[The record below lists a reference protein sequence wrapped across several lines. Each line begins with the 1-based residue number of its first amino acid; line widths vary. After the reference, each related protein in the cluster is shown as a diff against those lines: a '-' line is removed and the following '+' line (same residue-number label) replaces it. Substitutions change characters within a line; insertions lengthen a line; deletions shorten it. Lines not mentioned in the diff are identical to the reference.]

1 MPINILDTDSIT
13 VEVSI
18 PAVRGTDGPTG
29 ATGPTG
35 PAGGPVGPTG
45 STGATGAD
53 STIPGPTGAT
63 GATGSTGSTGATGAD
78 SNVPGPTGSTGL
90 TGATGAT
97 GATGNAGLTG
107 PTGATGVTGATG
119 ATGDTG
125 PTGATG
131 ATGAGATPGGVTNS
145 VQFNNGSAFAG
156 GTGLVWTSSTSRL
169 GVNIT
174 SPTVTLD
181 VNGNAKI
188 NGRLNLNTGTN
199 NTVAGDSAGSSIT
212 TASDNVFIGTGSG
225 FAATSSGS
233 QNTFVGTY
241 AGFRNNATSNT
252 AVGIYA
258 FYGGSASNS
267 SFDNTCVGNASLFNV
282 TSAYFNTCIGTRTG
296 YNITNGNNNTI
307 VGYSAGENITT
318 GASNVFLG
326 KGAGGQE
333 TTASNRLYIANTNTT
348 TPLVYGEFDN
358 SLVRFR
364 NVVQIYGTGT
374 SSSSTPLYVQ
384 DGSAAN
390 LFTVRADGAFAFKG
404 GTVGVAQTGYTTF
417 TNLTTDRTCDADTV
431 TTAELADIVGT
442 LIVDLKAKGIIAT

>member
-35 PAGGPVGPTG
+35 PAGGPVGPAG
-45 STGATGAD
+45 PTGATGAD
-53 STIPGPTGAT
+53 STIPGATGAT
-63 GATGSTGSTGATGAD
+63 GATGSTGSTGATGD
-78 SNVPGPTGSTGL
+78 TGL
-90 TGATGAT
+90 IGA
-97 GATGNAGLTG
+97 
-107 PTGATGVTGATG
+107 TGATGVTGATG
-119 ATGDTG
+119 ATGNTG

-156 GTGLVWTSSTSRL
+156 GTALVWTASTSRL

-181 VNGNAKI
+181 VNGNTKI
-188 NGRLNLNTGTN
+188 NGKLNLNTGTN
-199 NTVAGDSAGSSIT
+199 NTIAGDSAGNSIT
-212 TASDNVFIGTGSG
+212 TSADNVFIGTGSG
-225 FAATSSGS
+225 FSVTTSAGG

-258 FYGGSASNS
+258 LYGSSASNS

-296 YNITNGNNNTI
+296 YNITTGNSNTI
-307 VGYSAGENITT
+307 IGHYAGEGITT
-318 GASNVFLG
+318 GNSNVFLG
-326 KGAGGQE
+326 KGAGGLE
-333 TTASNRLYIANTNTT
+333 TTASNRLYIANTNTS

-384 DGSAAN
+384 DGSSAN
-390 LFTVRADGAFAFKG
+390 LFTVRADGAFAFKE

-442 LIVDLKAKGIIAT
+442 LIVDLKTKGIIAT

>member
-45 STGATGAD
+45 ATGSTGATGAD
-53 STIPGPTGAT
+53 STVPGPT
-63 GATGSTGSTGATGAD
+63 GATGSTGSTG
-78 SNVPGPTGSTGL
+78 PTGDA
-90 TGATGAT
+90 GATGAT
-97 GATGNAGLTG
+97 GS
-107 PTGATGVTGATG
+107 TGVTGATG
-119 ATGDTG
+119 STGSTG

-131 ATGAGATPGGVTNS
+131 ATGTGGTPGGVTNS
-145 VQFNNGSAFAG
+145 IQFNNGSAFAG
-156 GTGLVWTSSTSRL
+156 GTALVWTASNSRL
-169 GVNIT
+169 GVNIA

-188 NGRLNLNTGTN
+188 NGKLNLNTGTN
-199 NTVAGDSAGSSIT
+199 NTIAGESAGSSIT
-212 TASDNVFIGTGSG
+212 TGSDNVLIGTGSG
-225 FAATSSGS
+225 FSVTSTGS

-241 AGFRNNATSNT
+241 AGFRNNSTVNT
-252 AVGIYA
+252 AVGVYA
-258 FYGGSASNS
+258 FYGGSSSNN
-267 SFDNTCVGNASLFNV
+267 SFDNTCVGNASMYSV
-282 TSAYFNTCIGTRTG
+282 TTAFFNTCIGSRTG
-296 YNITNGNNNTI
+296 YD
-307 VGYSAGENITT
+307 ITT
-318 GASNVFLG
+318 GNSNTLIGHYAGEKITTGNSNVFLG
-326 KGAGGQE
+326 KGAGGLE
-333 TTASNRLYIANTNTT
+333 TTGSNKLYIANTNTS

-374 SSSSTPLYVQ
+374 SSASTPLYVQ
-384 DGSAAN
+384 DGSSAN
-390 LFTVRADGAFAFKG
+390 LLTVRADGAFAFKG

-442 LIVDLKAKGIIAT
+442 LIVDLKEKGIIAA